1 MASSRN
7 AEQEGCLCKSFGHE
21 AGKDVVP
28 GSAYRRCVRAWGARV
43 RVASA
48 AMAVCGLMGVGAMGQ
63 EQGFPFH
70 SAPGQGRSMVV
81 TKLGIV
87 AAPQFLA
94 SQAGAHVLE
103 EGGNAVDAAIAA
115 NAVMGV
121 VQPYVNGMGGDLFAI
136 VYIAKTGK
144 LYGLNA
150 SGWTPK
156 ALTIEWMKAHGKD
169 AINPIGVETVDVPGA
184 VAGWDA
190 LEKRFGTLPLS
201 RLLAPAIYYADN
213 GFPLAERNARYW
225 VARSL
230 MNQPG
235 WKETYLPDGFK
246 ATVGA
251 VFRNP
256 ALAHSLREVAAHGR
270 EAFYNGPMTE
280 TMVKFLDAQGGLHT
294 LEDFRDFEPEWVEP
308 VHTTYR
314 GWTVYELP
322 PNGQGIAALSMLNI
336 MEHFP
341 MAQYGHN
348 SANALHVMIEAK
360 KLAYA
365 DMYKY
370 VGDPRFTKVPV
381 QQLISKE
388 LGDERAKLIEMNH
401 AACQVVPS
409 DVEKMLDAHGK
420 TTIYLSTIDKDGN
433 IVSLI
438 QSNYAGYGTGMVAP
452 GLGFSFQNR
461 GAGFQLTPGLP
472 NSLDGHKRPLH
483 TIIPAFMEKGDF
495 HIGFGIMGGWNQAQ
509 AHAQFVANVV
519 DYGMNVQAALEA
531 ARFTKGTFQ
540 GCDVQMEEGI
550 PADVRAELEKRG
562 HIIRLLPP
570 FSFTVGQG
578 EAVVR
583 DSATGV
589 NFAGADPRSDGA
601 AIPEEPKEQGL
612 RD

>member
-1 MASSRN
+1 MN
-7 AEQEGCLCKSFGHE
+7 AEEDAMTLRSLAAALTLSITPALAPAIVAQQ
-21 AGKDVVP
+21 P
-28 GSAYRRCVRAWGARV
+28 
-43 RVASA
+43 ASA
-48 AMAVCGLMGVGAMGQ
+48 SVPQPASAVQLPAADAP
-63 EQGFPFH
+63 PFH
-70 SAPGQGRSMVV
+70 SMPGQGRSMVV
-81 TKLGIV
+81 TKFGIV

-94 SQAGAHVLE
+94 SQAGAHILE
-103 EGGNAVDAAIAA
+103 EGGNAIDAAIAA

-121 VQPYVNGMGGDLFAI
+121 VQPYVNGLGGDLFM
-136 VYIAKTGK
+136 VYYEAKTGK

-156 ALTIEWMKAHGKD
+156 ALTIEAMKAQGKD
-169 AINPIGVETVDVPGA
+169 HVNPIGVETIDVPGA

-190 LEKRFGTLPLS
+190 MRTRFGTLPFS
-201 RLLAPAIYYADN
+201 SLLAPAIYYADH

-225 VARSL
+225 APKAF

-235 WKETYLPDGFK
+235 WKETYLPDGFQAK
-246 ATVGA
+246 VGN

-256 ALAHSLREVAAHGR
+256 ALAHSLREVAAQGR
-270 EAFYNGPMTE
+270 DAFYDGPMTE

-294 LEDFRDFEPEWVEP
+294 REDFRDFKPEWAEP

-322 PNGQGIAALSMLNI
+322 PNGQGIAALAMLNI

-341 MAQYGHN
+341 MGQYGHN
-348 SANALHVMIEAK
+348 SADALQVMIEAK

-370 VGDPRFTKVPV
+370 VGDPRFTPVPV
-381 QQLISKE
+381 KELISKE
-388 LGDERAKLIEMNH
+388 LAAERAKLIDMNH

-409 DVEKMLDAHGK
+409 DIEKILDAHGNS
-420 TTIYLSTIDKDGN
+420 TIYLSTIDKDGN

-438 QSNYAGYGTGMVAP
+438 QSNYLGYGTGMVAP

-483 TIIPAFMEKGDF
+483 TIIPAFMEKGNV

-519 DYGMNVQAALEA
+519 DYGMNVQAALEQP
-531 ARFTKGTFQ
+531 RFTKGTFE
-540 GCDVQMEEGI
+540 GCDVEMESTI
-550 PADVRAELEKRG
+550 PEAVRAELEKRG
-562 HIIRLLPP
+562 HVIQLLEP

-578 EAVVR
+578 EAVMR
-583 DSATGV
+583 DDARKV

-601 AIPEEPKEQGL
+601 AIPEGPKTP
-612 RD
+612 